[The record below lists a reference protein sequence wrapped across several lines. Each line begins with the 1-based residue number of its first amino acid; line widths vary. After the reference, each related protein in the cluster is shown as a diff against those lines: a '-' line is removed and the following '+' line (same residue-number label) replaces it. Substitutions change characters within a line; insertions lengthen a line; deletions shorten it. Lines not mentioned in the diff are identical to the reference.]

1 MNRPPAFLALCSA
14 AILLFFVYA
23 FADDYISKTYID
35 TTIQRAYYNLNA
47 ATDVAGMGPKMEE
60 AISFAKQLVTR
71 LKNIARGNPNEK
83 YILWKVGELESQVYL
98 EENGLLLEKENKRQ
112 KLVNDLIGPFNAE
125 LRKQRPSF
133 SQLVK
138 IHDQMNGLNPA
149 KAFDMKASIDD
160 RKKNISR
167 AITNSIENAMADAN
181 YTVARQELAYL
192 KDNQEY
198 MGISLT
204 GYSQIAAKVQAKLT
218 LDNERQ
224 FINEYA
230 STVEDLLEKSQLADA
245 RNACRLIDDRLDGI
259 KDLLLRKEYDKYFFR
274 SKHLKDAIEHKED
287 SLVRVTLAILRDQG
301 IIAAYEYCDDVLRKR
316 GVLPEKVS
324 SVDFAILER
333 AIANKKLQD
342 TSVVKQ
348 LASMPPPTPDDTGTL
363 FNDLLVAAK
372 KKAKEKAD
380 SALATQG
387 GRTRMSQ
394 AEEIRL
400 ANMRLAQEGKKKR
413 NDEMLKE
420 NKDRANNT
428 MIAIY
433 TMLEKG
439 DVKKAY
445 DEYNDRKTLL
455 ARYIP
460 APEFSS
466 LDSMVNARYA
476 AIGKKKK

>member
-1 MNRPPAFLALCSA
+1 
-14 AILLFFVYA
+14 
-23 FADDYISKTYID
+23 
-35 TTIQRAYYNLNA
+35 
-47 ATDVAGMGPKMEE
+47 VAGMGPKMDE
-60 AISFAKQLVTR
+60 AISFAKQVVTR

-149 KAFDMKASIDD
+149 KAYDMQASIDD
-160 RKKNISR
+160 RKKNIGR
-167 AITNSIENAMADAN
+167 AVTNSIENSMADAN
-181 YTVARQELAYL
+181 FTVARQELAYL
-192 KDNQEY
+192 KDNQDY

-230 STVEDLLEKSQLADA
+230 KTVDDLLEKNQLAEA
-245 RNACRLIDDRLDGI
+245 RTGCRLIDDRLDGI
-259 KDLLLRKEYDKYFFR
+259 KDLLLRKEWDRYFFK
-274 SKHLKDAIEHKED
+274 SKRQKEAIEQKED
-287 SLVRVTLAILRDQG
+287 SLVKANLAILRDQG
-301 IIAAYEYCDDVLRKR
+301 IIAANEYCDDVLRKR

-324 SVDFAILER
+324 GVQFAILEK
-333 AIANKKLQD
+333 AIANKNLQD
-342 TSVVKQ
+342 TAVVRQ

-363 FNDLLVAAK
+363 FNDLLSAAK

-380 SALATQG
+380 SAQAAAS
-387 GRTRMSQ
+387 GRTRLSQ

-400 ANMRLAQEGKKKR
+400 ANMRIAQEGKKRR
-413 NDEMLKE
+413 NDELLKE
-420 NKDRANNT
+420 NRDRAHTT
-428 MIAIY
+428 MITIY
-433 TMLEKG
+433 TLLEKG

-476 AIGKKKK
+476 AVGKKKK